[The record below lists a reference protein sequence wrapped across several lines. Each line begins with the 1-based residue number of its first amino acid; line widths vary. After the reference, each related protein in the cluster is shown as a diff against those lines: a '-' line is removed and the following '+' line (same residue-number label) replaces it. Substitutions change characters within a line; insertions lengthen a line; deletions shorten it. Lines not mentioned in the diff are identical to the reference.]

1 MLPQHP
7 RTVSGLLKLCFFLSF
22 VAAILCEDATP
33 CSSRLTCGSCLAS
46 HNCAWCS
53 EKVYQRGSPRCDT
66 IGNLIEQGCS
76 KENINSP
83 ATSSEILED
92 EPLSDAGAIAGS
104 AIQLKPQKFKLS
116 LRAGD
121 PAPLTLTFRQAE
133 DYPVDLYYLMDLTFT
148 MKKHKETL
156 AELAD
161 TIAESMNNV
170 TKNFRLGF
178 GSFIDKVVMPYVDMV
193 PDRLRNPCRD
203 VYCNSPYGFRNHLS
217 LNDDVT
223 LFTQEVSRAN
233 LSGNLD
239 NAEGGFDAIMQVI
252 VCKEKIRWNDRSRK
266 IILFATDGIFHY
278 AGDGKLGGIVKPNDG
293 HCHLDDDGYYT
304 ESIFQDYPSLSQ
316 INNKIIENK
325 ILIIF
330 AVPDVELPLYQQLT
344 NHVEGTYAEKLES
357 DASNIVDLIH
367 QQYNKIQSKVE
378 LKDTAPDFLK
388 ITYSSSCLGGEIKEI
403 NSCEGLKVGATVDF
417 NLKVELLEC
426 PKNKSL
432 WTNRIQISPVGLS
445 EYVLLDVDLL
455 CECDCEKPGG
465 GEDLSLDCDAAGTYE
480 CGICNCGPNRFGRK
494 CECQGDDVVKED
506 KLALCKMHDNSTL
519 CSGRGDCVCGV
530 CDCYAGPS
538 KDLTIFGEYCECDD
552 FSCERDSNGL
562 VCGGE
567 SRGSCCGECKCKPG
581 WSGSACECRTSN
593 DTCISPADSD
603 TGRFCSGRGDCICG
617 ECQCYRDEERGY
629 FGGPFCGD
637 CSSCEGRCTEFRD
650 CVQCKAFDLS
660 LLSEEE
666 CGNCTI
672 IPELVD
678 SIDEILPTE
687 RKCIFKDEEDCSFSF
702 VYGYDDNNKPVIR
715 VTKTRDCPT
724 KEPVLWIALGV
735 TLGVF
740 LIGLIALLIV
750 RLVIYL
756 KDKRDLERFLEEVD
770 KNTHWK
776 NETNPIYKEAISQY
790 PNPIYGQSQ

>member
-1 MLPQHP
+1 MLYYWLIFA
-7 RTVSGLLKLCFFLSF
+7 GLIS
-22 VAAILCEDATP
+22 VAVCEDITP
-33 CSSRLTCGSCLAS
+33 CSSRATCGACLAS

-53 EKVYQRGSPRCDT
+53 AKVYKKSAPRCDK
-66 IGNLIEQGCS
+66 IDNLQERGCPN
-76 KENINSP
+76 ENIITP
-83 ATSSEILED
+83 ATASEILEN
-92 EPLSDAGAIAGS
+92 EPLSDAGAVTGS
-104 AIQLKPQKFKLS
+104 AIQLKPQKLKLS

-121 PAPLTLTFRQAE
+121 PAKFKVTFRQAE

-223 LFTQEVSRAN
+223 LFTKEVSRAN

-252 VCKEKIRWNDRSRK
+252 VCKKIRWNDRSRK

-293 HCHLDDDGYYT
+293 SCHLDDDGYYT
-304 ESIFQDYPSLSQ
+304 ESI
-316 INNKIIENK
+316 
-325 ILIIF
+325 
-330 AVPDVELPLYQQLT
+330 YQ
-344 NHVEGTYAEKLES
+344 
-357 DASNIVDLIH
+357 
-367 QQYNKIQSKVE
+367 KIQSKVE

-388 ITYSSSCLGGEIKEI
+388 ISYSSSCLGEDVKDV
-403 NSCEGLKVGATVDF
+403 NFCEGLKVGTTVDF
-417 NLKVELLEC
+417 DVKVELLEC
-426 PKNKSL
+426 PKNMSL
-432 WTNRIQISPVGLS
+432 WSHKLQISPVGINEDISL
-445 EYVLLDVDLL
+445 EVDLL
-455 CECDCEKPGG
+455 CECDCEKP
-465 GEDLSLDCDAAGTYE
+465 EFEELLSPDCSNAGTYA
-480 CGICNCGPNRFGRK
+480 CGICNCETNFFGRK

-506 KLALCKMHDNSTL
+506 QLSLCKKDENSTL

-538 KDLTIFGEYCECDD
+538 NELKIYGEYCECDT

-567 SRGSCCGECKCKPG
+567 ERGRCCGECICNPG
-581 WSGSACECRTSN
+581 WTGSACECKASN
-593 DTCISPADSD
+593 DTCIAPADIE
-603 TGRFCSGRGDCICG
+603 TGRFCSGRGECICG
-617 ECQCYRDEERGY
+617 ECQCYRDDDRGY

-637 CSSCEGRCTEFRD
+637 CSFQTCEGRCTEFRD
-650 CVQCKAFDLS
+650 CVQCKAFDVS
-660 LLSEEE
+660 PLSEEE
-666 CGNCTI
+666 CNDCTI
-672 IPELVD
+672 VPELVD
-678 SIDEILPTE
+678 NVDDISQNE
-687 RKCIFKDEEDCSFSF
+687 RKCIFKDEEDCSFTF

-715 VTKTRDCPT
+715 VLQTRECPS

-735 TLGVF
+735 TAGVF
-740 LIGLIALLIV
+740 LIGLIALLIG
-750 RLVIYL
+750 RFVIYL
-756 KDKRDLERFLEEVD
+756 KDKRDCERFLEEVN
-770 KNTHWK
+770 KNTQWG
-776 NETNPIYKEAISQY
+776 NETNPIYKEAISEY
-790 PNPIYGQSQ
+790 PNPIYGQTH